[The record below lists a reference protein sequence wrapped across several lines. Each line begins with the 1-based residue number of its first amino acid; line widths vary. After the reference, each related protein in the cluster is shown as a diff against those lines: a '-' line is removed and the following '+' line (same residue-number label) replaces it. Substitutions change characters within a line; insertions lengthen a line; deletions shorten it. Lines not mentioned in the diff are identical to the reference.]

1 MELIFPFRE
10 MPLQVDNRFI
20 GFFKHWI
27 NLSDKFLNQKWL
39 LYNNNELRFSYSKR
53 LWQAIRRYKKV
64 INKKSIVLRKRSSI
78 SIRFIFSRIC
88 FIFSN
93 LLSYQENVERF
104 SWKYKFYDIT
114 DTQDYRIFFTIYAI
128 KALGMKMLKKQ
139 KKMSC
144 CQRRSKCYSTMN
156 YYYSTILFYA
166 ACRIHQQTLY
176 LQWHRIL
183 YLHIRIKRDD

>member
-128 KALGMKMLKKQ
+128 
-139 KKMSC
+139 
-144 CQRRSKCYSTMN
+144 
-156 YYYSTILFYA
+156 
-166 ACRIHQQTLY
+166 
-176 LQWHRIL
+176 
-183 YLHIRIKRDD
+183 

>member
-1 MELIFPFRE
+1 

-78 SIRFIFSRIC
+78 SIRFIFSE
-88 FIFSN
+88 FALSFPIFCHIKRTLNVLVGNINFTISQILKIIEFFSLYMQFKN
-93 LLSYQENVERF
+93 KGVGYEDDKKTKKNVLLS
-104 SWKYKFYDIT
+104 K
-114 DTQDYRIFFTIYAI
+114 TI
-128 KALGMKMLKKQ
+128 KMLF
-139 KKMSC
+139 
-144 CQRRSKCYSTMN
+144 N
-156 YYYSTILFYA
+156 NELLLFNNIIL
-166 ACRIHQQTLY
+166 CRL
-176 LQWHRIL
+176 
-183 YLHIRIKRDD
+183 